1 MPGDRLIIAT
11 LDRRDACTD
20 AWNGG
25 SSSNSGNG
33 GGRRLVQ
40 PTGSSPSSPLCA
52 AARVRGDFEAHV
64 HAGSTPLPHTHIYVY
79 MCVCMYA
86 CMYVRA
92 YYRYIYTYV
101 YTHTE
106 PDIEISPSLRLQTKF
121 KMVTEKSALSVRGV
135 GGQCQGESIPWV
147 AQSQQRK
154 SQFLPRPFFRK
165 FVCIRIYIYI

>member
-1 MPGDRLIIAT
+1 M
-11 LDRRDACTD
+11 
-20 AWNGG
+20 
-25 SSSNSGNG
+25 
-33 GGRRLVQ
+33 
-40 PTGSSPSSPLCA
+40 A
-52 AARVRGDFEAHV
+52 AAAATAAMAAVGAWCSRPDRARLPPFAPPRGCEETSKHTCMQGAPPF
-64 HAGSTPLPHTHIYVY
+64 HTHIYVY
-79 MCVCMYA
+79 MYVCMYA
-86 CMYVRA
+86 CMYVRTCVL
-92 YYRYIYTYV
+92 YIYIYTYV